1 MHLDL
6 KPKNIF
12 VKANGT
18 LKLGDFGISKVFLAQ
33 DKDKTNANSI
43 AGTLYYMSPEQV
55 QGDYLSGKSD
65 IWALGCIIHQ
75 LCSLKITFESNNFD
89 VAIRAMIMKG

>member
-1 MHLDL
+1 MNCVLQIASGLLYAHSRDVMHLDL

-33 DKDKTNANSI
+33 DKEKTLKDKG

-55 QGDYLSGKSD
+55 KGEFLSGKSD
-65 IWALGCIIHQ
+65 IWALGCIIH
-75 LCSLKITFESNNFD
+75 
-89 VAIRAMIMKG
+89 

>member
-33 DKDKTNANSI
+33 DKDKTNKNSM

-55 QGDYLSGKSD
+55 
-65 IWALGCIIHQ
+65 
-75 LCSLKITFESNNFD
+75 
-89 VAIRAMIMKG
+89 